1 MRVIFENV
9 EGQYFLEIILGWK
22 DVKSLESRGE
32 LQSDF
37 FWEENEIADLNI
49 FIRKEK

>member
-1 MRVIFENV
+1 MRVIFEKV

-22 DVKSLESRGE
+22 DIKRLESGGE
-32 LQSDF
+32 LQGDF
-37 FWEENEIADLNI
+37 IWEENEINDLNV

>member
-1 MRVIFENV
+1 MIFENV

-22 DVKSLESRGE
+22 DIKKLDVKGE
-32 LQSDF
+32 LQGDF
-37 FWEENEIADLNI
+37 FWEENEIADLNV